1 MSQMTHA
8 IEEVIYSNCN
18 IRINKS
24 NETKPKVLPV
34 SNNNTLT
41 MSPIKREIKMISTQQ
56 QQQQP
61 ESQKITMADQ
71 MLLKFYLK
79 HIEEN
84 LSELNMIY
92 EGLMNKLTHGECVE
106 DDLREEEG
114 SGHKLAINGH
124 KLVFICDT
132 LERNLHSS
140 HLKAALD
147 EVSGNLC
154 EALKL
159 YMIRIKTTSL
169 KQSAAPA
176 KQRALIM
183 ESLGNV
189 LTSANK
195 FKQVIIKYYFKSY

>member
-1 MSQMTHA
+1 MSQMTQA

-18 IRINKS
+18 IRINKL

-34 SNNNTLT
+34 PRNNTLT
-41 MSPIKREIKMISTQQ
+41 MSPIKREIKMTLQ

-61 ESQKITMADQ
+61 DSQKITMADQ

-84 LSELNMIY
+84 LSELNVIY
-92 EGLMNKLTHGECVE
+92 EGLMNKLAHGECVE

-169 KQSAAPA
+169 QQNAAPA
-176 KQRALIM
+176 KQRTLIM

-189 LTSANK
+189 LTSSNK
-195 FKQVIIKYYFKSY
+195 FKQVIVKYYFKSY